1 MEFMDYIL
9 DSSLII
15 IPVIYIIGIILKGL
29 EYVQDKY
36 IPIILLPIGIAL
48 SVFSMG
54 LSVDSIVQG
63 VLVVGAAVY
72 VNQVSKQLNK

>member
-1 MEFMDYIL
+1 MEFMNFIL
-9 DSSLII
+9 ENALIF
-15 IPVIYIIGIILKGL
+15 IPVIYILGSMLKGL
-29 EYVQDKY
+29 EQVQDKY

>member
-1 MEFMDYIL
+1 MEFMNFIL
-9 DSSLII
+9 DNALIF
-15 IPVIYIIGIILKGL
+15 IPVIYILGAMLKGL
-29 EYVQDKY
+29 EHVQDKY
-36 IPIILLPIGIAL
+36 IPIIL
-48 SVFSMG
+48 FSMG

>member
-1 MEFMDYIL
+1 MDFMNFIL
-9 DSSLII
+9 ENALIF
-15 IPVIYIIGIILKGL
+15 IPVIYILGSMLKGL
-29 EYVQDKY
+29 EQVQDKY
-36 IPIILLPIGIAL
+36 IPIILLPIGVAL

>member
-1 MEFMDYIL
+1 MDFMDYIL
-9 DSSLII
+9 DSSLIF
-15 IPVIYIIGIILKGL
+15 IPVIYIIGTILKGL

-54 LSVDSIVQG
+54 LSVRSIIQG

-72 VNQVSKQLNK
+72 ANQVNKQLNK

>member
-1 MEFMDYIL
+1 MDLMNFIL
-9 DSSLII
+9 DNALIF
-15 IPVIYIIGIILKGL
+15 IPVIYILGTMLKSL

-36 IPIILLPIGIAL
+36 IPIILLPIGIVL

-54 LSVDSIVQG
+54 LSVDSFVQG

>member
-1 MEFMDYIL
+1 MDFMDYIL
-9 DSSLII
+9 DNSLIF
-15 IPVIYIIGIILKGL
+15 IPVIYILGTILKGL

-54 LSVDSIVQG
+54 LSARSIIQG

-72 VNQVSKQLNK
+72 ANQVNKQLAK

>member
-1 MEFMDYIL
+1 MDLMNFIL
-9 DSSLII
+9 DNALIF
-15 IPVIYIIGIILKGL
+15 IPVIYILGTMLKGL

-36 IPIILLPIGIAL
+36 IPIILLPIGIVL

-54 LSVDSIVQG
+54 LSVDSFVQG

>member
-1 MEFMDYIL
+1 MDFMNFIL
-9 DSSLII
+9 DNALIF
-15 IPVIYIIGIILKGL
+15 IPVIYILGSMLKGL
-29 EYVQDKY
+29 EQVQDKY

>member
-1 MEFMDYIL
+1 MDFMDYIL
-9 DSSLII
+9 DSSLIF

-54 LSVDSIVQG
+54 LSVRSIIQG

-72 VNQVSKQLNK
+72 ANQVNKQLNK

>member
-1 MEFMDYIL
+1 LTF
-9 DSSLII
+9 
-15 IPVIYIIGIILKGL
+15 IPVIYILGSMLKGL
-29 EYVQDKY
+29 EQVQDKY
-36 IPIILLPIGIAL
+36 IPIILLPIGVAL
-48 SVFSMG
+48 SVISLG

>member
-1 MEFMDYIL
+1 M
-9 DSSLII
+9 
-15 IPVIYIIGIILKGL
+15 LKGL
-29 EYVQDKY
+29 EYVKDKY
-36 IPIILLPIGIAL
+36 IPIILLPIGIVL

-54 LSVDSIVQG
+54 LSVDSFVQG

>member
-1 MEFMDYIL
+1 MELMNFIL
-9 DSSLII
+9 EKALIF
-15 IPVIYIIGIILKGL
+15 IPVIYILGSMLKGL
-29 EYVQDKY
+29 EQVQDKY

>member
-9 DSSLII
+9 DSSLIL
-15 IPVIYIIGIILKGL
+15 IPVIYIFGIILKGL
-29 EYVQDKY
+29 EHVQDKY

-54 LSVDSIVQG
+54 LSVHSVIQG
-63 VLVVGAAVY
+63 VLVVGVAVY
-72 VNQVSKQLNK
+72 ANQVNKQLNK

>member
-1 MEFMDYIL
+1 M
-9 DSSLII
+9 
-15 IPVIYIIGIILKGL
+15 LKGL
-29 EYVQDKY
+29 EQVQDKY
-36 IPIILLPIGIAL
+36 IPIILLPIGVAL

>member
-1 MEFMDYIL
+1 MEFMNFIL
-9 DSSLII
+9 ENALIF
-15 IPVIYIIGIILKGL
+15 IPVIYILGSMLKGT
-29 EYVQDKY
+29 EHIQDKY

-54 LSVDSIVQG
+54 LSARSIIQG

-72 VNQVSKQLNK
+72 ANQVNKQLAK

>member
-1 MEFMDYIL
+1 MEFMNYIL

-48 SVFSMG
+48 SVFSIG
-54 LSVDSIVQG
+54 LSVDSIIQG

-72 VNQVSKQLNK
+72 ANQVNKQLNK

>member
-1 MEFMDYIL
+1 MNFIL
-9 DSSLII
+9 ENALIF
-15 IPVIYIIGIILKGL
+15 IPVIYILGSMLKGL
-29 EYVQDKY
+29 EQVQDKY
-36 IPIILLPIGIAL
+36 IPIILLPIGVAL

>member
-1 MEFMDYIL
+1 MEFMNFIL
-9 DSSLII
+9 ENALIF
-15 IPVIYIIGIILKGL
+15 IPVIYILGSMLKGL
-29 EYVQDKY
+29 ENVQDKY

>member
-1 MEFMDYIL
+1 MEFMNFIL
-9 DSSLII
+9 EKALIF
-15 IPVIYIIGIILKGL
+15 IPVIYILGSMLKGT
-29 EYVQDKY
+29 ERIQDKY

>member
-1 MEFMDYIL
+1 MDLMNFIL
-9 DSSLII
+9 DNALIF
-15 IPVIYIIGIILKGL
+15 IPVIYILGAMLKGL

-48 SVFSMG
+48 SIFSMG
-54 LSVDSIVQG
+54 LSVDSLVQG